1 LKASQNPG
9 SGVVVREQRTD
20 SAPSCEVRFKIW
32 IARSLDVVNGGVMPV
47 MPLLVIAEGKLRPAG
62 IRHLEGGACTPLQT
76 RHEPPLSPT
85 FTRFLV

>member
-1 LKASQNPG
+1 
-9 SGVVVREQRTD
+9 
-20 SAPSCEVRFKIW
+20 
-32 IARSLDVVNGGVMPV
+32 MPV